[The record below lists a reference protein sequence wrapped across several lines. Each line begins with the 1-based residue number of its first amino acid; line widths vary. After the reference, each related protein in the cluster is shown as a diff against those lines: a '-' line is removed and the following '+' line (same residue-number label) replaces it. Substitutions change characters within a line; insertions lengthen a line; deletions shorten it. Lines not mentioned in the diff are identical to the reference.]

1 MTNEQIA
8 EAFSRHAFATTYP
21 HLAEDIVW
29 DNVGGPQLSGR
40 ADVME
45 ACDQSATYMAN
56 VTTRF
61 TRFRMVVGTD
71 SVVVDSVA
79 DYTDA
84 EDETTTVASCD
95 IYDFLDGRI
104 TRITSYTM
112 ELS

>member
-21 HLAEDIVW
+21 HLANGIVW
-29 DNVGGPQLSGR
+29 DNVNGPQLCGK
-40 ADVME
+40 ADVVE
-45 ACDQSATYMAN
+45 ACDQSAAYMAN

-61 TRFRMVVGTD
+61 TRFRTVTSPD
-71 SVVVDSVA
+71 CIVVDSVA

-95 IYDFLDGRI
+95 IYDFAEGRI

-112 ELS
+112 KLS